1 MEFFIH
7 TPMTIQQYQKKCFKE
22 YSTSI
27 KFPKETSYLYGN
39 PVRTVVPIET
49 AIGQTMV
56 IGPYPAA
63 KLYFENNIPD
73 VPLYDGTAPFSIEP
87 YHDGSRVRSSFTGQG
102 LTDVILETLEIP
114 RDQCWLTTLVKVFL
128 FDDDHVRKY
137 HRLGK
142 EIKENRSKFM
152 DYANKGL
159 TWIRQEIEIAN
170 PSIIIL
176 LGAEV
181 IASLLL
187 VSEKEA
193 MDYMTGEIFEKKII
207 WKNSNFICL
216 PAPGVIM
223 DRSPRNPW
231 PRKFAIK
238 IGPTAL
244 KEIKKIK
251 SQPSI

>member
-1 MEFFIH
+1 
-7 TPMTIQQYQKKCFKE
+7 MTIQQYQKKCFKE
-22 YSTSI
+22 YAKSI
-27 KFPKETSYLYGN
+27 KFSEEHTYLYGN

-49 AIGQTMV
+49 AIGKIMV

-63 KLYFENNIPD
+63 KLFYEQDIPD
-73 VPLYDGTAPFSIEP
+73 VPLSDANAPFAIDP
-87 YHDGSRVRSSFTGQG
+87 YYDGSRVRSSYTGQE
-102 LTDVILETLEIP
+102 LTDVILETMEVT
-114 RDQCWLTTLVKVFL
+114 REQCWLTNLVKVHL
-128 FDDDHVRKY
+128 FDDDHVKKY

-152 DYANKGL
+152 DYANKSL
-159 TWIRQEIEIAN
+159 PWIRQELEIAN
-170 PSIIIL
+170 PYAIIL

-181 IASLLL
+181 ISSLLL

-193 MDYMTGEIFEKKII
+193 MDMMTGEVIEKKII

-216 PAPGVIM
+216 PPPGVIM

-238 IGPTAL
+238 IGPTAM
-244 KEIKKIK
+244 KEIERLK

>member
-1 MEFFIH
+1 
-7 TPMTIQQYQKKCFKE
+7 MTVQQYLKKCAKE
-22 YSTSI
+22 YAKSI
-27 KFPKETSYLYGN
+27 KFPEETSYLYGN
-39 PVRTVVPIET
+39 PVRTVVPIEA
-49 AIGQTMV
+49 AIGKVMV

-63 KLYFENNIPD
+63 KLYFVNDIPD
-73 VPLYDGTAPFSIEP
+73 VPLYDANAPFSIEP
-87 YHDGSRVRSSFTGQG
+87 YFDGSRVRSSFTGVE
-102 LTDVILETLEIP
+102 LTDVILETLEIT
-114 RDQCWLTTLVKVFL
+114 REQCWLTSLVKVHL

-142 EIKENRSKFM
+142 EIKENKSKFM
-152 DYANKGL
+152 EYANKSL
-159 TWIRQEIEIAN
+159 PWIRQELEIAN
-170 PSIIIL
+170 PYAIIL

-181 IASLLL
+181 ISSLLL

-193 MDYMTGEIFEKKII
+193 MEMMTGEVVEKKII

-216 PAPGVIM
+216 PPPGVIM

-238 IGPTAL
+238 IGPTAM
-244 KEIKKIK
+244 KEIERLR